1 MKTFAIVMMILVV
14 ALAGVM
20 GYALFNTA
28 LVVEGKGMQVLSA
41 SQRMED
47 FEALREDIERG
58 TVEGA
63 LFDGTVPMNAAD
75 YNFYVYTLRLKNNC
89 LVPAEMVEVQLSPG
103 GQDVL
108 CYDEKALVTIAPGE
122 SRDVWCVLLTR
133 GTPSAVRELT
143 VTYYLWGNAQ
153 TVKYTYE

>member
-1 MKTFAIVMMILVV
+1 MVILVV

-63 LFDGTVPMNAAD
+63 LFDATVPMNAAD

-108 CYDEKALVTIAPGE
+108 CYDEKTLVTIAPGE